1 MSDHISLY
9 ASMEVSR
16 IKKKVKQK
24 VLFETDTYGNLFVPN
39 ICTLQRSQPLD
50 PQKSVHICQNLVI
63 SFPVTFLMTVHYSNH
78 FHAINSTL
86 CPLTVSVQMGK
97 TPNLNLC
104 SNISMLV
111 TKGRLNLCS
120 FRFDRGQNEKWL
132 EHSKA
137 HLQWLAFTSQVIL
150 LTGSTACQNS
160 SASWGLG
167 TKTQTSVEE
176 FSHSNA
182 KSIFSIFPLCFQVFS
197 PRTSS
202 SPFSERTL

>member
-16 IKKKVKQK
+16 IKKKVRQK

-50 PQKSVHICQNLVI
+50 THKSVHICQNFVI
-63 SFPVTFLMTVHYSNH
+63 FFPGTFHMTVHYNNH
-78 FHAINSTL
+78 FHAISLML
-86 CPLTVSVQMGK
+86 CPLTISVQMGK
-97 TPNLNLC
+97 TPTLNLY

-120 FRFDRGQNEKWL
+120 SHFDRGQNEKWL

-137 HLQWLAFTSQVIL
+137 HLQWLAFSSQVTL
-150 LTGSTACQNS
+150 LKGSTACQNS
-160 SASWGLG
+160 TASWGLG
-167 TKTQTSVEE
+167 TKHRHLWKSFHIQTLRV
-176 FSHSNA
+176 
-182 KSIFSIFPLCFQVFS
+182 
-197 PRTSS
+197 S
-202 SPFSERTL
+202 SPAL